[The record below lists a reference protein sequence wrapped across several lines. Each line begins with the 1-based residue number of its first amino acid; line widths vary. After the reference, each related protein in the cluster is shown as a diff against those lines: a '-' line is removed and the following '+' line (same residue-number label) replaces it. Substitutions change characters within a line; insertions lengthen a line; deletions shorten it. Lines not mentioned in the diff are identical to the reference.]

1 MDENNNEA
9 KIKKNFFK
17 KYVNFNLIYGLKL
30 FAYTFILSIF
40 FNIMSLPLEGKI
52 ILDLTRMLPGPFC
65 SMILSDL
72 GANVIRVEDPHYF
85 YGQPPPFFQKG
96 KYRESAFNSI
106 LNRNKKSITLNLKKE
121 KAHEIFYKIVKDA
134 DVVLDTFR
142 PKVTNKLKIDYKTL
156 NKINSSII
164 CCSLTGYGQYGP
176 YEQIAGHDL
185 NYIGICG
192 ILDLNRERK
201 IYNNEN
207 QERRPINPGV
217 QVADIGGGLVAA
229 IGILGAIIERE
240 RNPQRKGQYIDIS
253 MTDSVF
259 SFMPLVA
266 AYHFSK
272 DLNEGVETQNPLHG
286 DFPFYNVYKTKD
298 NKFLSLGIIE
308 VKFWRKFC
316 KTLGRND
323 LILKQFAQGKEKET
337 VFGEIQNEF
346 LKKSQKEWMD
356 IFKNVDA
363 CVMPVKSFAEACEDP
378 QIKARNMVIEIDH
391 PKFGKIQNVA
401 SPIKYSRTPL
411 KIKELSPKLGQ
422 HTKEILKNYGY
433 SNEDIREFR
442 KKGII

>member
-1 MDENNNEA
+1 LNGFKEG
-9 KIKKNFFK
+9 KNKFLYDF
-17 KYVNFNLIYGLKL
+17 KL
-30 FAYTFILSIF
+30 FTYTFMLYNFLI
-40 FNIMSLPLEGKI
+40 IMSLPLEGKI

-72 GANVIRVEDPHYF
+72 GANVIRVEDPRYF

-96 KYRESAFNSI
+96 RYRESAFTSI

-121 KAHEIFYKIVKDA
+121 KAREIFYKLVKEA
-134 DVVLDTFR
+134 DVVLDSFR

-156 NKINSSII
+156 TTINPSII

-201 IYNNEN
+201 VYGDES
-207 QERRPINPGV
+207 QEKKPINPGV
-217 QVADIGGGLVAA
+217 QVADIGGGLVTA

-240 RNPQRKGQYIDIS
+240 KNLERKGQYIDIS

-272 DLNEGVETQNPLHG
+272 DLNDGVETQNPLHG
-286 DFPFYNVYKTKD
+286 DFPFYNIYKTKD
-298 NKFLSLGIIE
+298 NKFLSIGIIE
-308 VKFWRKFC
+308 VKFWRVLC
-316 KTLGRND
+316 EALGRDD
-323 LILKQFAQGKEKET
+323 LFLKQFAQGEEREK
-337 VFGEIQNEF
+337 VFIELQKEF
-346 LKKSQKEWMD
+346 LKKTQKEWMD
-356 IFKNVDA
+356 IFKNLDA
-363 CVMPVKSFAEACEDP
+363 CIMPVKSFAEACEDP
-378 QIKARNMVIEIDH
+378 QIKARNMIIEMDH

-411 KIKELSPKLGQ
+411 KIKELAPKLGQ
-422 HTKEILKNYGY
+422 HTMEILKNFGY
-433 SNEDIREFR
+433 SDEDIREFR